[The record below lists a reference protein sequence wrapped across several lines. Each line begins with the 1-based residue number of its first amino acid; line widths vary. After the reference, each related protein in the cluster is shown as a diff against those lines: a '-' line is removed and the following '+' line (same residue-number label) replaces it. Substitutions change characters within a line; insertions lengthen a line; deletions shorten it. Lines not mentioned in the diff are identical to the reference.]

1 MIKLFRRLKRPGQ
14 LTLLTLVSLVMAGF
28 VGYLALPAMALPAM
42 ALPAPASGG
51 QCARNDV
58 HCVINVG
65 DQLITAR
72 LNALNTL
79 SSRVTQ
85 QQQAGHITADA
96 ASALQADIAT
106 NQNGLKSLQSKL
118 DAETSAQAAR
128 QDVRNIFW
136 QFRIYAVVLPRDYQQ
151 LHFDIEQ
158 KLANRMETAKAALEK
173 AIAAAPAS
181 KQAQLQSLYNDFKA
195 QLATAEAQFDTVQS
209 TLPTL
214 TPENYNQDHA
224 TYASN
229 LAKVRSAEKTAHSAL
244 HQAASD
250 LHQIVQLLKS

>member
-1 MIKLFRRLKRPGQ
+1 MKAKLFDAMKRSARLAFVALVGLSLASLLAF
-14 LTLLTLVSLVMAGF
+14 LTL
-28 VGYLALPAMALPAM
+28 PASAQA
-42 ALPAPASGG
+42 APAAGG
-51 QCARNDV
+51 QCARGDV
-58 HCVINVG
+58 QCVINIG
-65 DQLITAR
+65 NQLINAR

-106 NQNGLKSLQSKL
+106 NQNGLRSLQSKL

-128 QDVRNIFW
+128 QDVKNIFW

-151 LHFDIEQ
+151 LHFAIEQ
-158 KLANRMETAKAALEK
+158 KLAARMEAAKASIEK
-173 AIAAAPAS
+173 AIAAAPSS

-229 LAKVRSAEKTAHSAL
+229 LAKVRAAEKTAHAAL
-244 HQAASD
+244 HRAATD
-250 LHQIVQLLKS
+250 LHQIAQLLKN

>member
-1 MIKLFRRLKRPGQ
+1 MIKLFKGLKRPGQ
-14 LTLLTLVSLVMAGF
+14 LTLLTLVSLVVASF
-28 VGYLALPAMALPAM
+28 VGYLALPAIAQA
-42 ALPAPASGG
+42 APASGG

-58 HCVINVG
+58 QCVINIG
-65 DQLITAR
+65 NQLITAR

-158 KLANRMETAKAALEK
+158 KLASRMEAAKAAIEK

-224 TYASN
+224 AYASN
-229 LAKVRSAEKTAHSAL
+229 LAKVRSAEKTAHTAL

-250 LHQIVQLLKS
+250 LHQIAQLLKN

>member
-1 MIKLFRRLKRPGQ
+1 MKAKLFHIVKRSSE
-14 LTLLTLVSLVMAGF
+14 LTVVTLVSFTLVGLLAF
-28 VGYLALPAMALPAM
+28 VALPAIAQA
-42 ALPAPASGG
+42 APASGG
-51 QCARNDV
+51 KCARDDV
-58 HCVINVG
+58 QCVINIG
-65 DQLITAR
+65 NQLITAR

-128 QDVRNIFW
+128 QDVKNIFW

-151 LHFDIEQ
+151 LHFDIEK
-158 KLANRMETAKAALEK
+158 KLASKMEAAKASIEK

-214 TPENYNQDHA
+214 TPENYNQDRTA
-224 TYASN
+224 YASN
-229 LAKVRSAEKTAHSAL
+229 LAKVRSAEKTAHTAL

-250 LHQIVQLLKS
+250 LHQIAQLLKS